1 MGDDHTELVLKA
13 KSALDKVFSD
23 RSVEVSVTRES
34 LIEIKEEIDIMLDSM
49 GD

>member
-1 MGDDHTELVLKA
+1 MSDHAEVVLRA

-23 RSVEVSVTRES
+23 RSVSVSVTRES
-34 LIEIKEEIDIMLDSM
+34 LIEIKEEIDVMLDSM